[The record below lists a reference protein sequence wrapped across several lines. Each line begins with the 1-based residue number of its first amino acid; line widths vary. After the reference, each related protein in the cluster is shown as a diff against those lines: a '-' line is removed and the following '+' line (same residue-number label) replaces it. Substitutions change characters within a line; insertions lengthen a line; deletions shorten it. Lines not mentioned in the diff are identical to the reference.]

1 MKSYGAWIFFFFL
14 FQNAALTS
22 NSVTERYWK
31 SLLFFVSVVFCFH
44 LVQSQLYAISFFR
57 NTELCKCDAY
67 N

>member
-1 MKSYGAWIFFFFL
+1 MKSYGAWIIFFF

-22 NSVTERYWK
+22 NSVTEHCWK

-44 LVQSQLYAISFFR
+44 LVGSQLYAIGFVR
-57 NTELCKCDAY
+57 NTKLCKCDAY